1 MFQSRSGK
9 TRAIE
14 QILEK
19 HTSSNKVIAA
29 LVSNEEGLPIAS
41 RVENKTSEYLLSA
54 MSATILST
62 AAAAALRLEMGSPE
76 IIRIELKTGTLLIR
90 EIREHACL
98 LLVVKSDA
106 NLAYFDIEIK
116 KMIGE
121 IDRVLF
127 PDLFSSEKSHKTRAS
142 H

>member
-9 TRAIE
+9 QRAIE

-19 HTSSNKVIAA
+19 YASSNKVLAA
-29 LVSNEEGLPIAS
+29 LVSNEEGLPVAS

-54 MSATILST
+54 MAATLLTTAT
-62 AAAAALRLEMGSPE
+62 AAAFRLEMGPPD
-76 IIRIELKTGTLLIR
+76 IIRVELKAGTPLVR

-98 LLVVKSDA
+98 LLVVKNDA
-106 NLAYFDIEIK
+106 NLPYFDITIK

-127 PDLFSSEKSHKTRAS
+127 PDLFPPETTPKTEG
-142 H
+142 

>member
-9 TRAIE
+9 QHAIE

-19 HTSSNKVIAA
+19 QASSNKVIAA

-41 RVENKTSEYLLSA
+41 RVESKTSEYLLSA
-54 MSATILST
+54 MAATLLTTAT
-62 AAAAALRLEMGSPE
+62 AAAFRLEMGTPD
-76 IIRIELKTGTLLIR
+76 IIRVELKTGTLLVR

-98 LLVVKSDA
+98 LLVVKKDA
-106 NLAYFDIEIK
+106 NLPYFDIVIK

-127 PDLFSSEKSHKTRAS
+127 PDLFPEESPKTEE
-142 H
+142 

>member
-9 TRAIE
+9 QRAIE

-19 HTSSNKVIAA
+19 YASSNKVLAA
-29 LVSNEEGLPIAS
+29 LVSNEEGLPVAS
-41 RVENKTSEYLLSA
+41 RVESKTSEYLLSA
-54 MSATILST
+54 MAATLLTTAT
-62 AAAAALRLEMGSPE
+62 AAAFRLEMGPPD
-76 IIRIELKTGTLLIR
+76 IIRVELKAGTLLVR

-98 LLVVKSDA
+98 LLVLKSDA
-106 NLAYFDIEIK
+106 NLPYFDITIK

-127 PDLFSSEKSHKTRAS
+127 PDLFPPEVTPKTEGS
-142 H
+142 